1 MLQLESLLA
10 NQSLLAQYNLQST
23 IRSDYSLGSSMQKR
37 VGSMKVTPKQ
47 YELIKDLAD
56 EYATRAY
63 EEGKSGYEID
73 CRTPSL
79 PLQESALA
87 TTEARNKLLDAIR
100 QMGVTPCEQILKFEA
115 PKADK

>member
-87 TTEARNKLLDAIR
+87 AERHGRIPP
-100 QMGVTPCEQILKFEA
+100 GVGLIDPYRPLAEFV
-115 PKADK
+115 